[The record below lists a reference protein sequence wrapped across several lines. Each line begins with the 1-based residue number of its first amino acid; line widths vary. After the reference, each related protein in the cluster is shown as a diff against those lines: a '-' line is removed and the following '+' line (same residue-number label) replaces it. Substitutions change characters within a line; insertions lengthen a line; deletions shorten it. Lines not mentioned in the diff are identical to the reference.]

1 MNRTARLVGL
11 LLAIAFVGSLLGGSG
26 RVAAHEP
33 VTVGEYQLLVG
44 WRQEPAIAGV
54 LNGLDLQILNGT
66 MAPVLGAEHTFNAT
80 LSTGPASL
88 VKALEPQFGRDGWY
102 TFDVIPT
109 RPGAYSVRLR
119 GFLGMPIVTTVD
131 VNVTLDDVGVAAD
144 LAFPDPDPT
153 ARELQAQINTANA
166 AMAALQAQLAL
177 ALGLAVLGLI
187 VGGIGLAAARRMAK
201 APRKE
206 Q

>member
-11 LLAIAFVGSLLGGSG
+11 LLAAAFVGSLLGGSG

-44 WRQEPAIAGV
+44 WRQEPALAGV

-66 MAPVLGAEHTFNAT
+66 MAPVLGAEHTLNAT
-80 LSTGPASL
+80 LSTGPAS
-88 VKALEPQFGRDGWY
+88 VPKGLEPQFGRDGWY

-119 GFLGMPIVTTVD
+119 GFLGTTTTVD
-131 VNVTLDDVGVAAD
+131 VNVTLDDVGVAAY

-153 ARELQAQINTANA
+153 ARELQAQVNAANA

-187 VGGIGLAAARRMAK
+187 VGGIGLFAARRMAR
-201 APRKE
+201 APRKD

>member
-11 LLAIAFVGSLLGGSG
+11 LLAAAFVGSLLGGSG

-66 MAPVLGAEHTFNAT
+66 MAPVLGAEHTLNAT
-80 LSTGPASL
+80 LSTGPASD
-88 VKALEPQFGRDGWY
+88 VKALKPQFGRDGWY

-109 RPGAYSVRLR
+109 RPGAYFVHLR
-119 GFLGMPIVTTVD
+119 GFLGMPVTTVD
-131 VNVTLDDVGVAAD
+131 VNVTLDDVRVAAD

-153 ARELQAQINTANA
+153 ARELQGQVNAANV
-166 AMAALQAQLAL
+166 AMAALQVQLAL

-187 VGGIGLAAARRMAK
+187 VGGVGLFAGRRMAR
-201 APRKE
+201 APRKD